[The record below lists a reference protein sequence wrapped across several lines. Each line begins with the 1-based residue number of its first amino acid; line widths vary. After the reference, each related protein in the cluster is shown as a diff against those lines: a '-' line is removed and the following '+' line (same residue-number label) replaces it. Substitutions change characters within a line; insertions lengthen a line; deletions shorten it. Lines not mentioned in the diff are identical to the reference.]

1 MFNSWGRESIEIM
14 AHYPLERR
22 ESVVRRMLNEEV
34 SISALARETG
44 IAEGTLYRW
53 RDAARPNGEAVSTK
67 KPSEKHS
74 ATQKF
79 AIVVQ
84 AASLNEAELAEYC
97 RKKGLY
103 PDRVKAWRTQAEK
116 AMAGG
121 VVSAKEL
128 REAVTAEKKRNK
140 ALERELHRK
149 EKALA
154 ETAALLTLRKKAAAI
169 WGEEE
174 AE

>member
-1 MFNSWGRESIEIM
+1 M
-14 AHYPLERR
+14 AHYSLERR
-22 ESVVRRMLNEEV
+22 EFVVRRMLNEG
-34 SISALARETG
+34 ISMSTLARETG

-53 RDAARPNGEAVSTK
+53 RNATKPNGATVNPK
-67 KPSEKHS
+67 KHPEKHS

-79 AIVVQ
+79 AIVV
-84 AASLNEAELAEYC
+84 ASASLSEAELAACC
-97 RKKGLY
+97 RQKGLY
-103 PDRVKAWRTQAEK
+103 PEQVKAWRAAAEQ

-121 VVSAKEL
+121 VVSAKVH
-128 REAVTAEKKRNK
+128 REALAIEKKRHQ

-169 WGEEE
+169 WGEGED
-174 AE
+174 A

>member
-1 MFNSWGRESIEIM
+1 MFNEGMSM
-14 AHYPLERR
+14 
-22 ESVVRRMLNEEV
+22 
-34 SISALARETG
+34 SALARETG

-53 RDAARPNGEAVSTK
+53 RNAAKPNGGTVVVTK
-67 KPSEKHS
+67 KQSEKHS
-74 ATQKF
+74 AAQKF
-79 AIVVQ
+79 AIVMEAV
-84 AASLNEAELAEYC
+84 SLNEAELAEYC

-103 PDRVKAWRTQAEK
+103 PEQVKAWRAQAEK

-128 REAVTAEKKRNK
+128 RAAVATEKKRNQE
-140 ALERELHRK
+140 LERELRRK

-169 WGEEE
+169 WGEGEDE
-174 AE
+174 

>member
-1 MFNSWGRESIEIM
+1 M
-14 AHYPLERR
+14 AHYSLERR
-22 ESVVRRMLNEEV
+22 ESVVRRMLNEAI
-34 SISALARETG
+34 SIAALARETG
-44 IAEGTLYRW
+44 INDNTLYRW
-53 RDAARPNGEAVSTK
+53 RAAAKAHNGGTVHKSK
-67 KPSEKHS
+67 KHPEQIAS
-74 ATQKF
+74 ARKF
-79 AIVVQ
+79 AIVLETV
-84 AASLNEAELAEYC
+84 ALNAAELAEYC

-103 PDRVKAWRTQAEK
+103 PEQVKTWRRQAED

-121 VVSAKEL
+121 AVLGKEL
-128 REAVTAEKKRNK
+128 REAKAADRKRIK

-169 WGEEE
+169 WGEGE